1 MTKREWYQVDIS
13 GHRGSTTINRSLSQ
27 LAETKGEAS
36 RLAKERYKRMHP
48 DAKNIEIK
56 KNEKWK

>member
-13 GHRGSTTINRSLSQ
+13 GNRGSTIINRSLSQ

>member
-1 MTKREWYQVDIS
+1 MAKREWYQVDII
-13 GHRGSTTINRSLSQ
+13 GNRGSTTIKHSLSQ

-36 RLAKERYKRMHP
+36 RLAKDRYKRMHP
-48 DAKNIEIK
+48 DAKNIEIR